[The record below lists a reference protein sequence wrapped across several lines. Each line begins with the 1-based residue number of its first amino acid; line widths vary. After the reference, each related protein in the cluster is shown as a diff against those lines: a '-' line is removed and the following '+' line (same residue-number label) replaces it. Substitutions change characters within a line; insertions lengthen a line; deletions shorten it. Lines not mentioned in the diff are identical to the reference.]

1 MRTGEDRRGDRD
13 CDKQDPLPEPLRLR
27 QGSASF
33 LKRVS

>member
-13 CDKQDPLPEPLRLR
+13 CDKLDPLPEPLHLR
-27 QGSASF
+27 RGPASF